1 VGTRISKR
9 VGATAVFALAALI
22 SSPAAAV
29 SPATQATATAKIFKP
44 LTITATQ
51 SLDFGVVVLS
61 GASFTNEKVVMATS
75 GAITTCGTGAGNLT
89 CSGTPKAAIYHLVGT
104 ATANVQFL
112 SPGFNLS
119 NGAATLPFVPS
130 STSQVLQLSA
140 GGTLDVSLG
149 GTVSG
154 LSNTTPDGVY
164 SGTFAVTADYQ

>member
-1 VGTRISKR
+1 MRRR
-9 VGATAVFALAALI
+9 VSGRRPPRRVSCRAKDNYGFIVSQEQLRLAG
-22 SSPAAAV
+22 PGGE
-29 SPATQATATAKIFKP
+29 P
-44 LTITATQ
+44 
-51 SLDFGVVVLS
+51 DGVVVLS

-130 STSQVLQLSA
+130 STSQVVQLSA
-140 GGTLDVSLG
+140 GGTFDVSLG

-164 SGTFAVTADYQ
+164 TGTFAVTADYQ

>member
-1 VGTRISKR
+1 MGTRISKH
-9 VGATAVFALAALI
+9 VGATGVFALAALI

-29 SPATQATATAKIFKP
+29 SPATPATATAKIFKP

-51 SLDFGVVVLS
+51 NLDFGVIVLS

-75 GAITTCGTGAGNLT
+75 GAITTCGIAAGNLS
-89 CSGTPKAAIYHLVGT
+89 CSGTPKAATYHLVGT
-104 ATANVQFL
+104 ATANVQIL
-112 SPGFNLS
+112 SPGFNLI

-130 STSQVLQLSA
+130 STSQVVQLSA
-140 GGTLDVSLG
+140 GGTFDVSLG

-164 SGTFAVTADYQ
+164 TGTFAVTADYQ